1 MKYRIIGVIGASTCS
16 QDVAQIAENV
26 GKNIAKMGAILICGG
41 LGGVMEASSKGAKE
55 QGGVTVGI
63 LPGFSIDQANPYID
77 IPIATNMGHA
87 RNTIITQTADVLI
100 AISGEY
106 GTLSEIAIG
115 LKLGKPVYGLGSWPS
130 VTGIKQISSVEE
142 LFQRLTV
149 TSP

>member
-1 MKYRIIGVIGASTCS
+1 
-16 QDVAQIAENV
+16 
-26 GKNIAKMGAILICGG
+26 MGAILICGG
-41 LGGVMEASSKGAKE
+41 LGGVMEASAKGAKE
-55 QGGVTVGI
+55 GGGVTVGV
-63 LPGFSIDQANPYID
+63 LPGSSIDQANPYID

-87 RNTIITQTADVLI
+87 RNTIIAQTADVLI

-130 VTGIKQISSVEE
+130 VTGIEQISSVEE